1 MVLKKQQFAEEE
13 IAIFDEAV
21 IYKRGDYWQ
30 FRMWLTA
37 EKKYARKSLR
47 TRSQNTA
54 VERGKAAYLEIYSN
68 LQQGKAY
75 FSITTKE
82 GVGLYLNFRKRD
94 VELGHI
100 VSGRLATITTHLQH
114 FLGFIGKD
122 TKLKELERTDCEN
135 YFYHRHKTSNGN
147 VKQVTVQNEQSTI
160 NACIRWLNKNGETH
174 IDGFEFKKLP
184 RLDRGN
190 EAIRRA
196 TLTNSEY
203 EKLYRAMRA
212 YCAKQSK
219 LDSDE
224 LRTRKIVQHYVL
236 IAANS
241 GLRVGEQRQLRWD
254 DVQIERHKVNGTEQM
269 LARINVRAETSKV
282 RTSRT
287 FLCRNGQYFER
298 LREIVKPSSTGAIVF
313 SVDGDAELSKRTLL
327 YHWHKMIELADI
339 ADREARDLVPYSLRH
354 FMITQRIMSGLNF
367 RQIADMCGTSVAQI
381 ERTYYHLNDDIRLT
395 NAMAD
400 YRRNSDGTIEI
411 I

>member
-1 MVLKKQQFAEEE
+1 
-13 IAIFDEAV
+13 
-21 IYKRGDYWQ
+21 
-30 FRMWLTA
+30 
-37 EKKYARKSLR
+37 
-47 TRSQNTA
+47 
-54 VERGKAAYLEIYSN
+54 
-68 LQQGKAY
+68 
-75 FSITTKE
+75 
-82 GVGLYLNFRKRD
+82 
-94 VELGHI
+94 
-100 VSGRLATITTHLQH
+100 LQH

-135 YFYHRHKTSNGN
+135 YFYYRHKSSNGN

-254 DVQIERHKVNGTEQM
+254 DVQIERHKVSGTEQT
-269 LARINVRAETSKV
+269 LARISVRAETSKV

-298 LREIVKPSSTGAIVF
+298 LREIVKPHSAGAIIF

-339 ADREARDLVPYSLRH
+339 ADRETRDLVPYSLRH

-381 ERTYYHLNDDIRLT
+381 ERTYYHLNDEIRLT
-395 NAMAD
+395 NAIAD
-400 YRRNSDGTIEI
+400 YRRNADGTIETI
-411 I
+411 